1 MIKLSGLAL
10 EIKIYLRRILYSLQ
24 YSIQLRALRK
34 SLNILSSE
42 ETVDKIIKDKLSV
55 SRFGDG
61 ELDMITSLSV
71 GYDESRKS
79 NFQNFDE
86 KLALR
91 LREILKAENQST
103 ANVLVCIPA
112 VWKNSKPLEPKP
124 KRFVERSFVNNSRMI
139 HKSLNTDYVYGD
151 SYFTRYYMDFRN
163 KDKGAYIKHLQK
175 IWDGRDLCI
184 IEGTQSRLGVGND
197 LFSNANS
204 IVRILCP
211 ALSAFSKYAEIL
223 SAAKNITK
231 DKLVLIALGQ
241 TATVLAYDLA
251 ENGYQAIDIGH
262 IDVEYEWFLMKAK
275 EKVALPNKFVNE
287 VDDGRKFTQESNA
300 SYWSEVVA
308 QID

>member
-10 EIKIYLRRILYSLQ
+10 DIKIYLRRILYSLQ

-112 VWKNSKPLEPKP
+112 VWKNSGSLEPKP

-139 HKSLNTDYVYGD
+139 QKSINTDYVYGD

-163 KDKGAYIKHLQK
+163 KDKGAYIKHLKK
-175 IWDGRDLCI
+175 IWNGRDLCI

-211 ALSAFSKYAEIL
+211 ALSAFSKYEEIL
-223 SAAKNITK
+223 SAAKNISK

-287 VDDGRKFTQESNA
+287 VDDGRNFTRESNA
-300 SYWSEVVA
+300 SYLSEIVA